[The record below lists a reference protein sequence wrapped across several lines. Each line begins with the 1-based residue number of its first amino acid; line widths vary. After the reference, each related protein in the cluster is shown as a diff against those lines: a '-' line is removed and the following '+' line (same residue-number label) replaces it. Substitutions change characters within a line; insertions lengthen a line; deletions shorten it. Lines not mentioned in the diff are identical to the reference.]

1 MNADRT
7 EFRIT
12 YTPNL
17 SELIISLIKGVC
29 DNVDDLN
36 KIMYATEALLEE
48 KRLVQELPTLQQQ
61 QQLLLH
67 TDNEK
72 CRLLV

>member
-1 MNADRT
+1 MNAERT
-7 EFRIT
+7 EFKIT

-36 KIMYATEALLEE
+36 KIMSATEALLEE
-48 KRLVQELPTLQQQ
+48 KRFMQALPTLQQQ
-61 QQLLLH
+61 QQLLMY

-72 CRLLV
+72 RRLLV